1 MLRKTYKLILKNR
14 LKVELGKIF
23 TNSKSIQTSIQL
35 NVIKLG
41 NYIVEDRQ
49 LFWGFVE
56 ILLQKLP
63 YLIAVRIIWSPH
75 YTAVSEV
82 RCFSRNADKHK
93 NEDPPS

>member
-1 MLRKTYKLILKNR
+1 MLRKTYKLILKNH

-49 LFWGFVE
+49 LFE
-56 ILLQKLP
+56 
-63 YLIAVRIIWSPH
+63 AS
-75 YTAVSEV
+75 
-82 RCFSRNADKHK
+82 
-93 NEDPPS
+93 